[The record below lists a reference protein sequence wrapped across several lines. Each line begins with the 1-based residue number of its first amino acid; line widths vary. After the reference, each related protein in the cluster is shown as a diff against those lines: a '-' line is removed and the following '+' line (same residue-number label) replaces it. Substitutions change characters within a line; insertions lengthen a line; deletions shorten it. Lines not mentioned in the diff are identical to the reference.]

1 MIENLLTLFQHE
13 SIELVLF
20 VAAFISAT
28 VILGG
33 SEAVLLGAVAAQP
46 DRTLEFVLIAMVGNT
61 LGGMTGYLIG
71 RFIPEKKKEGRALAW
86 LHKYGIWAV
95 FFSWVPLFGDAL
107 PVAAGWLRLNPWLT
121 ALFVALGK
129 GARYAVLVAGLHLA
143 VL

>member
-28 VILGG
+28 VIPGG

-71 RFIPEKKKEGRALAW
+71 RFIPEKKKEGRALA
-86 LHKYGIWAV
+86 
-95 FFSWVPLFGDAL
+95 
-107 PVAAGWLRLNPWLT
+107 
-121 ALFVALGK
+121 
-129 GARYAVLVAGLHLA
+129 
-143 VL
+143 

>member
-28 VILGG
+28 VIPGG

>member
-28 VILGG
+28 VIPGG

-143 VL
+143 IL

>member
-28 VILGG
+28 VIPGG

-46 DRTLEFVLIAMVGNT
+46 DRTLEFVLIAMGGNT

>member
-28 VILGG
+28 VIPGG

-107 PVAAGWLRLNPWLT
+107 PVAAGWMRLNPWLT

>member
-28 VILGG
+28 VIPGG

-71 RFIPEKKKEGRALAW
+71 RFIPEKKKESRALAW

>member
-1 MIENLLTLFQHE
+1 M
-13 SIELVLF
+13 
-20 VAAFISAT
+20 
-28 VILGG
+28 
-33 SEAVLLGAVAAQP
+33 
-46 DRTLEFVLIAMVGNT
+46 
-61 LGGMTGYLIG
+61 
-71 RFIPEKKKEGRALAW
+71 
-86 LHKYGIWAV
+86 HKYGIWAV

>member
-28 VILGG
+28 VIPGG

-46 DRTLEFVLIAMVGNT
+46 DRTLEFVLIALVGNT

>member
-28 VILGG
+28 VIPGG
-33 SEAVLLGAVAAQP
+33 SEAVLLGAAAAQP
-46 DRTLEFVLIAMVGNT
+46 DRTLEFVLIAMAGNT

-129 GARYAVLVAGLHLA
+129 GARYAVLVTGLHLA

>member
-28 VILGG
+28 VIPGG

-95 FFSWVPLFGDAL
+95 FFSWVPLFGVAL
-107 PVAAGWLRLNPWLT
+107 PVPAGWLRLNPWLT

>member
-28 VILGG
+28 VIPGG

-129 GARYAVLVAGLHLA
+129 GARYAVLVVGLHLA

>member
-28 VILGG
+28 VIPGG

-71 RFIPEKKKEGRALAW
+71 RFIPEKKKEDRALAW
-86 LHKYGIWAV
+86 LHKYGIWVV

>member
-28 VILGG
+28 VIPGG

-129 GARYAVLVAGLHLA
+129 GARYAVLVAGLHFA

>member
-28 VILGG
+28 VIPGG

-46 DRTLEFVLIAMVGNT
+46 NRTLEFVLIAMVGNT

>member
-13 SIELVLF
+13 SIELLLF

-28 VILGG
+28 VIPGG

>member
-28 VILGG
+28 VIPGG

-46 DRTLEFVLIAMVGNT
+46 DRTFEFVLIAMVGNT

>member
-28 VILGG
+28 VIPGG
-33 SEAVLLGAVAAQP
+33 SEAILLGAVAAQP

>member
-28 VILGG
+28 VIPGG

-129 GARYAVLVAGLHLA
+129 GARYAVIVAGLHLA

>member
-20 VAAFISAT
+20 VATFISAT
-28 VILGG
+28 VIPGG

>member
-28 VILGG
+28 VIPGG

-107 PVAAGWLRLNPWLT
+107 PVAAGWLRLNPWLA

>member
-28 VILGG
+28 VIPGG

-46 DRTLEFVLIAMVGNT
+46 DRTLEFVLIAMVGTT

-95 FFSWVPLFGDAL
+95 FFSWVPLFGDAP

>member
-1 MIENLLTLFQHE
+1 MSSNVKHE

-28 VILGG
+28 VIPGG

-71 RFIPEKKKEGRALAW
+71 RFIPEKKKEGRELAW

>member
-13 SIELVLF
+13 SIEFVLF

-28 VILGG
+28 VIPGG

>member
-28 VILGG
+28 VIPGG

-129 GARYAVLVAGLHLA
+129 GARYVVLVAGLHLA

>member
-28 VILGG
+28 VIPGG

-129 GARYAVLVAGLHLA
+129 GARIAVLVAGLHLA

>member
-28 VILGG
+28 VIPGG

-129 GARYAVLVAGLHLA
+129 GARYAVLVAVLHLA